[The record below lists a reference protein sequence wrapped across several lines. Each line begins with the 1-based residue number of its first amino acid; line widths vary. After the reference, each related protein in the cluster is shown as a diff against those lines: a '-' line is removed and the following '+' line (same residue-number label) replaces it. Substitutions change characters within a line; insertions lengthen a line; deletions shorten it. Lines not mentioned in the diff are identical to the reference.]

1 MSAFRLPA
9 WSLRGMD
16 EETRRRCLEPFFT
29 TKGERG
35 TGLGLAM
42 VYGAAQR
49 HRADIDIHSAPGQ
62 GTTIALR
69 FPAPTEV
76 AADGSATPAAAEVP
90 VQRLRVLLVDD
101 DPLLLRTLQD
111 MLEADGHVVI
121 AKNGGQAG
129 IDAFSAAHAAGEAF
143 SLVLTDL
150 GMPNIDGRK
159 VASAVK
165 QTSPGTPVVLLTGW
179 GQRLVADGDIP
190 ESVDHVLSKPP
201 KLNDLR
207 QALARHGRSPAIH
220 RSRD

>member
-207 QALARHGRSPAIH
+207 QALARHGRGVPA
-220 RSRD
+220 RTFA